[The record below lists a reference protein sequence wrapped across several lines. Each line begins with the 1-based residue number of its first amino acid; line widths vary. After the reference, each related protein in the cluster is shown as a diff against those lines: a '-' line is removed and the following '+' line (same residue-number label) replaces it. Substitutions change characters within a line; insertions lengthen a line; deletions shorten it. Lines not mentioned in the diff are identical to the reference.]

1 MNKMKN
7 NEEFIL
13 YNPEFK
19 DCVFL
24 QDEFVDGI
32 VGFDASSKKLVYSLS
47 LMRDDLIDAGIDP
60 EEADYY
66 LEINI
71 LRNLKYINNCPIVL
85 IDL

>member
-1 MNKMKN
+1 MKN
-7 NEEFIL
+7 NKEFIL

-24 QDEFVDGI
+24 HDEFVDGI
-32 VGFDASSKKLVYSLS
+32 VGYDASSKKLVYSLS
-47 LMRDDLIDAGIDP
+47 LLRDDLIDAGIDY